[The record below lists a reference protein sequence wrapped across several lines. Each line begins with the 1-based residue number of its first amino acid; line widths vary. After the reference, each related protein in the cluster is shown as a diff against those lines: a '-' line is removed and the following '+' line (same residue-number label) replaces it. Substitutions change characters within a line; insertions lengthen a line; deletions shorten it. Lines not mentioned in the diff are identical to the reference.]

1 MQVYELSGIQR
12 DLLFVTAG
20 SDGANG
26 QQIKDDLEASQGRD
40 VLPGRLY
47 TNLDKLVENGLV
59 DKRQWDGRTNVYDVT
74 DEGVEKLRRLREWQ
88 ARHIEERG
96 ELSND

>member
-20 SDGANG
+20 AGGANG
-26 QQIKDDLEASQGRD
+26 QQIKERLESSQGRD

-47 TNLDKLVENGLV
+47 TNLDALVERGLV
-59 DKRQWDGRTNVYDVT
+59 EKRRCDGRTNLYDATDAGIRTLERLRRWQEQFLDDVT
-74 DEGVEKLRRLREWQ
+74 
-88 ARHIEERG
+88 
-96 ELSND
+96 LSSD